1 MIQEKYFQSSAIAE
15 AVSCCLNLLVEFS
28 NDIFQLKTIIILCI
42 RRMIAYTPLKPVFN
56 GEEWH
61 TQNLYNTLRIVRAK
75 MKMFVVIYLLHFLNC
90 MIGIYRCKV
99 HRQFPDRGLVCMN
112 AARCTDCSI
121 GGMVVVYMHTHTWTK
136 SCYHKAYMDKSCYSD
151 PPVPGN
157 RAAHATRNKSGLEHL
172 WRLFNKLNKTINV

>member
-28 NDIFQLKTIIILCI
+28 NYIFQLKTIIILCI
-42 RRMIAYTPLKPVFN
+42 RCMIAYTPLKPVFN
-56 GEEWH
+56 EEEWH

-121 GGMVVVYMHTHTWTK
+121 GGMVLYMHTHTWTK
-136 SCYHKAYMDKSCYSD
+136 SCYHKASRAYSD